1 MSLILRTVPNSRDIA
16 SCEECLG
23 TLQLTNI
30 FLLWLVANNITIMH
44 LCSGK
49 GHIFVG
55 LGNNLVLYATLYY
68 NMCSTHL
75 NIDFSTLELQQ
86 CGYDLCRHISSER
99 KRINSLIGYISLGI
113 ELWIRL
119 NKCFFGYFGTIKNLL
134 LGKYGVSATWGKK
147 CCRMLHVSSGEAGEK
162 MLITENYNSIQM
174 TKPSSRQN
182 YRQI

>member
-1 MSLILRTVPNSRDIA
+1 MQKHFYTCTGICPYKIVKLLYIPYSLLNWCWLMSLILRTVPNSRDIA

-23 TLQLTNI
+23 IVQLTNI

-44 LCSGK
+44 LCNGK
-49 GHIFVG
+49 GHIFVW

-119 NKCFFGYFGTIKNLL
+119 NKCFFGVF
-134 LGKYGVSATWGKK
+134 
-147 CCRMLHVSSGEAGEK
+147 
-162 MLITENYNSIQM
+162 
-174 TKPSSRQN
+174 
-182 YRQI
+182 